1 MFTTLFNFVLKPRST
16 INRIMQERNL
26 RLALLGYCVG
36 AFSLTLS
43 SMLRDG
49 QNNPFIF
56 IAIFLAAL
64 FFNVC
69 ISFFFSA
76 TAHLFLE
83 LTTGRGRAA
92 GLFVLIGLSEFTKTL
107 LVAFT
112 LIALNLPFLFAY
124 KTLIT
129 IIVSVIQLFLILFMM
144 QHAYG
149 LSKKRT
155 FFALLIS
162 FVPAII
168 CFFATIFMLIG
179 LLVWL
184 IAS

>member
-1 MFTTLFNFVLKPRST
+1 MFSTLFNFVLEPSPT
-16 INRIMQERNL
+16 INKIMQERKL
-26 RLALLGYCVG
+26 LLALLGYCVG
-36 AFSLTLS
+36 AFSVTLAFS
-43 SMLRDG
+43 LREG
-49 QNNPFIF
+49 TGIL
-56 IAIFLAAL
+56 AFLGCFTVVL
-64 FFNVC
+64 FLSVC

-92 GLFVLIGLSEFTKTL
+92 GLFVLLGISEFAKTL

-112 LIALNLPFLFAY
+112 LIALNFPVIFAY
-124 KTLIT
+124 KNLFSF
-129 IIVSVIQLFLILFMM
+129 IVFVLQLFFVLYMM

-149 LSKKRT
+149 LTKKRT

-168 CFFATIFMLIG
+168 CFFASIFVLISAIF
-179 LLVWL
+179 WL
-184 IAS
+184 IFA